1 MHPSE
6 TTAQAFLDHETLDA
20 CPLCGSANFRVAFQ
34 PDVAQCAGCGV
45 YFRNPRPT
53 QPEIQRSYDFG
64 SNYAEW
70 QQNETARRAMWIR
83 RLALIQ
89 PFKQTGRLLDIGAG
103 DGYFLDIAKAA
114 GFETFGTELSLTGA
128 EYAKGRGHQLLIGQL
143 KEIDFK
149 DLKFDVVTM
158 WHVLE
163 HLPNPGE
170 ALAIISALL
179 KPGGVLAL
187 AVPNEE
193 NHLFRHRLRGGRGEN
208 PLGPL
213 VWSKEIH
220 LTHFQPA
227 TLRKAL
233 HRAGLTPL
241 RFGVDDIYGDR
252 SAKNMAKLGMQKSLA
267 ATLQWHF
274 SMAMFFICGKRK

>member
-6 TTAQAFLDHETLDA
+6 ATDRSFLELENLDA
-20 CPLCGSANFRVAFQ
+20 CPLCGSARFVPAFE
-34 PDVAQCAGCGV
+34 PDVAQCAACGV

-53 QPEIQRSYDFG
+53 QAEIQRSYDFG

-70 QQNETARRAMWIR
+70 QKDETSRRAMWLR
-83 RLALIQ
+83 RLALIR
-89 PFKQTGRLLDIGAG
+89 PFNHAGRLLDIGAG
-103 DGYFLDIAKAA
+103 DGYFLDIAKAG

-149 DLKFDVVTM
+149 ELKFDVVTI

-179 KPGGVLAL
+179 KPDGILAL
-187 AVPNEE
+187 AVPKRRESPLQTSSSRRARRKPAGTPRLVERNPS
-193 NHLFRHRLRGGRGEN
+193 HAFPAGHSAKGSLPGGPPAAPLRGR
-208 PLGPL
+208 
-213 VWSKEIH
+213 
-220 LTHFQPA
+220 
-227 TLRKAL
+227 
-233 HRAGLTPL
+233 
-241 RFGVDDIYGDR
+241 
-252 SAKNMAKLGMQKSLA
+252 
-267 ATLQWHF
+267 
-274 SMAMFFICGKRK
+274 